1 MTVVGEWVRN
11 SPQAADVGFL
21 QPLLKKSELKN
32 QARENP
38 A

>member
-1 MTVVGEWVRN
+1 MTAVGEWVRN
-11 SPQAADVGFL
+11 IPQTADVGFL
-21 QPLLKKSELKN
+21 QSLLKKSELKN